1 MANKTLILGEQY
13 AITGGN
19 QQGGFLDIAGAMQPA
34 INRIDKIAAAQQRG
48 RARARLLEQRKIDAT
63 NQKVGKLLANMQ
75 SNIDLEGISPEQQK
89 NITSF
94 LSMKKQEYIDA
105 ANMIANYD
113 VTDPQY
119 MEYADIMQNVN
130 NQFVALA
137 NNLKAYKQDQ
147 AAFITDGYEN
157 RLSNSNPNNVD
168 QAAYMYD
175 RSTPFD
181 ISSGNL
187 IFNYNGEKIN
197 YSEYQKPTL
206 KAFKTADSIMQMANK
221 IHKTKQK
228 LSDYQKASIRLQLV
242 DAFSQNPNALRSIVV
257 DKLLTEDILD
267 IDYNLYNDPSKTAEL
282 QEEVINQIIGSLE
295 DVANKSF
302 EASQRTNPPK
312 KKINKVD
319 FNASILT
326 NAFKGEPNIIVK
338 LYDAMSGGL
347 KMEKSL
353 DYKTDPDTG
362 AFSLFDT
369 TAGENEKNEYV
380 IIDAEGNLGPD
391 AARFGITDP
400 AQIGAVVVQ

>member
-34 INRIDKIAAAQQRG
+34 INRIDKIAAAQQRA
-48 RARARLLEQRKIDAT
+48 RARARSLEQRKIAAT

-75 SNIDLEGISPEQQK
+75 SNIDLEGISAEQQK

-113 VTDPQY
+113 VTDPEY
-119 MEYADIMQNVN
+119 MQYADVMQNVN

-302 EASQRTNPPK
+302 EANQTKNPPK
-312 KKINKVD
+312 KDKPSY
-319 FNASILT
+319 NADILT
-326 NAFKGEPNIIVK
+326 NAFAGKPNIIVQ
-338 LYDAMSGGL
+338 LFDFYSGGRMMP
-347 KMEKSL
+347 KAL
-353 DYKTDPDTG
+353 DYKVENG

-369 TAGENEKNEYV
+369 SVTDEDGQNEYV
-380 IIDAEGNLGPD
+380 IVTPEGTLGPD
-391 AARFGITDP
+391 AKRFGITSL
-400 AQIGAVVVQ
+400 AQIGAIQQ